1 MSDYARQHD
10 FNSKTGTTIFG
21 SEVDEEFDALLTAV
35 NSKTDESREG
45 SASGIATLDG
55 SALIPAGISGTP
67 ASGGG
72 QLPEASLTALGAV
85 ELATSAETITGTDAL
100 RAVTPA
106 TLDAVMENAGGL
118 LGDIKDLADPN
129 ADRILFWDDSDGA
142 TEFLTV
148 GDGLEISVNTLQ
160 LPAAIAGDGITLT
173 SGVLS
178 LSTTAAG
185 DGLAIASGV
194 LSVNVTDGLDI
205 VADTLGIIDV
215 AAGAA
220 QPVVITNGTFTFD
233 LSSITTMSIEDL
245 NVAQDGIVM
254 SDNGTIKVM
263 PYDEAGVDVINAADA
278 IQTFALA
285 DANTMQVL
293 DSATTRVWTIPTNAA
308 VAFKIGTVIL
318 LHAASTAEIDVT
330 ADTGVTLTSVFNT
343 AGTTATTDTVSA
355 GGTAALVKTKTD
367 EWLLSGD
374 IIDV

>member
-142 TEFLTV
+142 TEFLIV